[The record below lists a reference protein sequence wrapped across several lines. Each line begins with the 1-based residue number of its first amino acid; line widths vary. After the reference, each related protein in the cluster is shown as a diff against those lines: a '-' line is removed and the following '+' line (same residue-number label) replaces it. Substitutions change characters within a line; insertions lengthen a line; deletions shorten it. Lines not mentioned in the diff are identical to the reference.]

1 MKRALSF
8 ALVGAAVVGCKP
20 TVDTQDFEARIHK
33 RIAELGLPP
42 GKVTCPTHVE
52 VKPGAL
58 FTCAVE
64 IAAKPYDLDV
74 TIIDAKGSGDTE
86 INLTT
91 QWRGGSAIVGTKLA
105 PVLEAAMTKT
115 LGIPVKVDCG
125 APLRFIDPKHQLRC
139 DLTAGAAKY
148 GLLTTFDAKDEP
160 TDWKLDPPTLL
171 KSKLEEILTP
181 SVREKT
187 AADAT
192 VTCGSEPMVARPA
205 DGIVHCAI
213 TAGGKAGKIAVV
225 VDEALD
231 VQRWDVE

>member
-1 MKRALSF
+1 M
-8 ALVGAAVVGCKP
+8 VGCQP
-20 TVDTQDFEARIHK
+20 HVDTQDFESRIRK

-42 GKVTCPTHVE
+42 GKVTCPKEVE
-52 VKPGAL
+52 VHPGAM
-58 FTCAVE
+58 FTCSIE

-74 TIIDAKGSGDTE
+74 TIVDLKGSGDAE

-125 APLRFIDPKHQLRC
+125 APLRFIDPKHQVRC
-139 DLTAGAAKY
+139 DLTAGASKY
-148 GLLTTFDAKDEP
+148 GLLTTFDAKDDP
-160 TDWKLDPPTLL
+160 TDWKLDPPALL

-187 AADAT
+187 VPDAS
-192 VTCGSEPMVARPA
+192 VTCGSEPMIARPA

-213 TAGGKAGKIAVV
+213 AAGGKTGKIAVT

-231 VQRWDVE
+231 VKRWDVE